1 MVCITCI
8 TCFVLCLQASK
19 SASHIFFPFFKNN
32 VHQFNLSQVL
42 TEGSDFKHLMLW
54 FQIQFLSVHRF
65 KRGRMQFLK
74 RFKNSGRI
82 GLLSQ
87 VPH

>member
-1 MVCITCI
+1 MPSGFKIR
-8 TCFVLCLQASK
+8 FPY
-19 SASHIFFPFFKNN
+19 FFPFFKNN

-65 KRGRMQFLK
+65 KSGRIQFLK
-74 RFKNSGRI
+74 RFKNLERTGI
-82 GLLSQ
+82 LSK
-87 VPH
+87 VPQ